1 MTLLFH
7 ALLVHGLEIKTFFF
21 CKFSEIFPSD
31 WYIHWTG
38 LLHHTGCAGCT
49 VFSASCNSLKTPPLL
64 PELCRPKLQNN
75 CTNLQTVLNLHL
87 NVWLQSFRS
96 YQVPLPRSW
105 QRGPC
110 EEGVCPS
117 WTQPVLAGS
126 SCPRAGPGSANQ
138 SSRRCHSDQVSQW
151 GTNVTQQQGMRD
163 TAWAPAQHTH
173 APRLQ
178 TDLMTS
184 GESATGINLCAGM
197 CEHRKDL
204 PSPFPFILLLMK
216 SLTVTLI
223 CDSIKSFLMLKIL
236 HFLEHQPTAKGL
248 VCSHCYPFTVFPSP
262 IKSKCVPRSS
272 LLPICF
278 QSEELITLYKLHLQN
293 CGDNFF
299 SVWFWGFIWSMRI
312 YSLW

>member
-1 MTLLFH
+1 MQVAQYSLHPAT
-7 ALLVHGLEIKTFFF
+7 
-21 CKFSEIFPSD
+21 PSR
-31 WYIHWTG
+31 
-38 LLHHTGCAGCT
+38 HHHCYLNPADQNFRTIART
-49 VFSASCNSLKTPPLL
+49 
-64 PELCRPKLQNN
+64 CRPFWTCILTCDYRASGRTRCRCPGAGREVSVSK
-75 CTNLQTVLNLHL
+75 
-87 NVWLQSFRS
+87 
-96 YQVPLPRSW
+96 
-105 QRGPC
+105 G
-110 EEGVCPS
+110 GCPS

-126 SCPRAGPGSANQ
+126 SRPRAGPGSANQ

-173 APRLQ
+173 ALRLQ

-197 CEHRKDL
+197 CKHRKDL

-312 YSLW
+312 YSLWYRHRAVNPQAPKASHCWHFSYWYTI